1 MKYSLLEG
9 ARVEATPKASGV
21 CSFCGSQTV
30 AKCGNHVVWH
40 WAHKRLDNCD
50 PWWETETA
58 WHRDWKNMFPTEW
71 QEVVLQ
77 ASSGERHIAD
87 VRTPSGM
94 VIEFQRS
101 TIHPEEVIARQN
113 YYQNMIWVI
122 DGTRTEFDRYNFR
135 MGLSKVS
142 ENGLASFS
150 WHSRS
155 KLFARWWVSKPVFI
169 DFGPDFGIWR
179 VLRFD
184 PTQKR
189 GVVAYTHKEKLVE
202 WITNGTTDFS
212 FNGGPASD
220 KFGTADQ

>member
-1 MKYSLLEG
+1 
-9 ARVEATPKASGV
+9 
-21 CSFCGSQTV
+21 
-30 AKCGNHVVWH
+30 
-40 WAHKRLDNCD
+40 
-50 PWWETETA
+50 
-58 WHRDWKNMFPTEW
+58 
-71 QEVVLQ
+71 
-77 ASSGERHIAD
+77 
-87 VRTPSGM
+87 
-94 VIEFQRS
+94 
-101 TIHPEEVIARQN
+101 
-113 YYQNMIWVI
+113 MIWVI

-212 FNGGPASD
+212 FNGGLGALKIRLRTGGSQRKTGGVRLKTGGMNLIVCSVRDKSGLITCCRLRVVTASLQQ
-220 KFGTADQ
+220 F

>member
-9 ARVEATPKASGV
+9 ARVEATPKARGV

-155 KLFARWWVSKPVFI
+155 KLFAAGGFPNPCSSTSAPI
-169 DFGPDFGIWR
+169 
-179 VLRFD
+179 
-184 PTQKR
+184 
-189 GVVAYTHKEKLVE
+189 LVY
-202 WITNGTTDFS
+202 G
-212 FNGGPASD
+212 AS
-220 KFGTADQ
+220 